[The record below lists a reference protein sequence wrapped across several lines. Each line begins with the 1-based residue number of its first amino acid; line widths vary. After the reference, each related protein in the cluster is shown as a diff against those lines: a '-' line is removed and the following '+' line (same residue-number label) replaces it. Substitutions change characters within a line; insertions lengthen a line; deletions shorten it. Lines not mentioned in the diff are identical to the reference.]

1 MLDNIQDIVN
11 ADPWLQ
17 RKGRWVN
24 AVFMV
29 EAAGSPGATDAAA
42 ESRWR
47 LTVRQGRI
55 ESIERGPFVMP
66 ASDLTFR
73 APLEAWS
80 EFWRP
85 APKPGYNDL
94 LALLR
99 RRLLRVEGDLQP
111 FMANLFYFKGVL
123 EAPRRVAK

>member
-1 MLDNIQDIVN
+1 VLERIKDIVN
-11 ADPWLQ
+11 SDPWLQ

-29 EAAGSPGATDAAA
+29 EAG
-42 ESRWR
+42 ERRWR
-47 LTVRQGRI
+47 LTVRAGRI
-55 ESIERGPFVMP
+55 ESIETGPFVMP

-73 APLEAWS
+73 APLEAWT

-85 APKPGYNDL
+85 SPRPGCNDVF
-94 LALLR
+94 ALLR
-99 RRLLRVEGDLQP
+99 RKVLRIEGNLQP

-123 EAPRRVAK
+123 EAPRKVTR